1 MLHHCITGPD
11 ELLRTF
17 CGSPPYA
24 APELFR
30 DASYVGGPVDIW
42 ALGVLLFFMTTG
54 HMPFPADSIGG
65 LKRSILLGVITAPAH
80 LTQQCRSLISK
91 YFLFHYEYY
100 LFIHIYIVINLVML
114 WRMETN

>member
-1 MLHHCITGPD
+1 MGSLFFHVFKMFCVIFVTE

-30 DASYVGGPVDIW
+30 DASYQGQPVDIW

-54 HMPFPADSIGG
+54 HMPFPADSIAG
-65 LKRSILLGVITAPAH
+65 LKRSILLGVITTPAH
-80 LTQQCRSLISK
+80 LTHECRTLIRM
-91 YFLFHYEYY
+91 
-100 LFIHIYIVINLVML
+100 FIYNFVKFFIVCCIKNYI
-114 WRMETN
+114 